1 MIREALL
8 LDVRSAA
15 PEIVLAGAG
24 CLLLLLE
31 AFLPSARRAFA
42 AVSILAVGAYMVL
55 LEKIPSAAAFG
66 GSFDG
71 SILAHTF
78 GLFLGIAAVLTLLV
92 ARPYLDRDVAA
103 GMIASDGEFYPL
115 LLWGAVGVSLMARGL
130 DLLVIFLGLETF
142 SLCFY
147 ILAAYFKRSE
157 ASSEA
162 GLKYFLTGAFA
173 SSFTLFG
180 IALVYGKTGTIVIDR
195 FAAAGTGLDPLL
207 AAGLVFLLAG
217 FAFKIALAPF
227 HAWAPDVYAG
237 MPTPAVAF
245 LSVAPKGAA
254 LVVLFR
260 VFAALFGGAL
270 PDRYRASL
278 AALAV
283 LSMAAGNLMALAQ
296 RDIKRLLAYSGIA
309 HMGYVAIALAVFG
322 REAFAAVLVYL
333 FAYALTNI
341 GAFASVAALYRDETR
356 DHPVGLLAGMGTRA
370 PLASGVLALCM
381 ISLGGI
387 PATAGFVGKF
397 FVFKSAIEKD
407 LVWLAVVGV
416 ANSLVSL
423 GYYLRVVYV
432 LYMREP
438 VVEHGVAGDGPLPL
452 AAESRLALVLC
463 GLGVLGLGIFPGR
476 LWQIAQAASRALP
489 FLRP

>member
-1 MIREALL
+1 VIREAIL
-8 LDVRSAA
+8 LDVRSAL
-15 PEIVLAGAG
+15 PEIALAGAG

-31 AFLPSARRAFA
+31 AFLPAARRAFA
-42 AVSILAVGAYMVL
+42 AISILAAGAYMVL
-55 LEKIPSAAAFG
+55 LEKIPARDAFG

-71 SILAHTF
+71 SLLAHTF
-78 GLFLGIAAVLTLLV
+78 GLFLGTAAVLTLLV
-92 ARPYLDRDVAA
+92 ARPYLERAAAA
-103 GMIASDGEFYPL
+103 GLIASDGEFYPL
-115 LLWGAVGVSLMARGL
+115 LLWGTVGVSLMARGL

-180 IALVYGKTGTIVIDR
+180 IALVFGATGTIAIDR
-195 FAAAGTGLDPLL
+195 FSAAGASGDPLL

-217 FAFKIALAPF
+217 FGFKIALAPF
-227 HAWAPDVYAG
+227 HSWAPDVYAG

-260 VFAALFGGAL
+260 VLSAVFDGML

-283 LSMAAGNLMALAQ
+283 LSMLVGNLVALAQ
-296 RDIKRLLAYSGIA
+296 QDIKRLLAYSGIA

-322 REAFAAVLVYL
+322 RDALAAVLVYL

-341 GAFASVAALYRDETR
+341 GAFACVAALYRDENQAHR
-356 DHPVGLLAGMGTRA
+356 IGMLSGMGTRA

-387 PATAGFVGKF
+387 PATAGFIGKF
-397 FVFKSAIEKD
+397 FVFKSAIENG

-438 VVEHGVAGDGPLPL
+438 VEPEGPAPL
-452 AAESRLALVLC
+452 AAESRLALLLC
-463 GLGVLGLGIFPGR
+463 GLGVLGLGLFPGR
-476 LWQIAQAASRALP
+476 LWQIAQAASRAVP

>member
-1 MIREALL
+1 MIREAIL

-15 PEIVLAGAG
+15 PEIVLAAAG

-31 AFLPSARRAFA
+31 AFLPASRRAFA
-42 AVSILAVGAYMVL
+42 AVSILAAGAYMVL
-55 LEKIPSAAAFG
+55 LERIPARDAFG

-71 SILAHTF
+71 SLVAHTF
-78 GLFLGIAAVLTLLV
+78 GLFLGTATVLTLLV
-92 ARPYLDRDVAA
+92 ARPYLERTVAA
-103 GMIASDGEFYPL
+103 GLLASDGEFYPL

-130 DLLVIFLGLETF
+130 DLLVIFIGLETF

-147 ILAAYFKRSE
+147 ILAGFFKRSE

-180 IALVYGKTGTIVIDR
+180 IALVFGATGTIAIDR
-195 FAAAGTGLDPLL
+195 FFAGGAAGDPLL
-207 AAGLVFLLAG
+207 AAGLAFLLAG
-217 FAFKIALAPF
+217 FGFKIALAPF
-227 HAWAPDVYAG
+227 HSWAPDVYAG

-254 LVVLFR
+254 LLVLFR
-260 VFAALFGGAL
+260 VLSAAFDGVL
-270 PDRYRASL
+270 PGRYRASL
-278 AALAV
+278 AAVAV
-283 LSMAAGNLMALAQ
+283 LSMAIGNLVALAQ
-296 RDIKRLLAYSGIA
+296 RDVKRLLAYSGIA

-322 REAFAAVLVYL
+322 RDAFSAVLVYL

-341 GAFASVAALYRDETR
+341 GAFACVAALYRDESR
-356 DHPVGLLAGMGTRA
+356 AHPVGLLAGMGTRA

-387 PATAGFVGKF
+387 PATAGFIGKF
-397 FVFKSAIEKD
+397 FVFKAAIEGG

-423 GYYLRVVYV
+423 GYYLKVVYV

-438 VVEHGVAGDGPLPL
+438 VEPEGPLPL

-463 GLGVLGLGIFPGR
+463 GLGVLGIGLFPGR
-476 LWQIAQAASRALP
+476 LWSIAQAASRAVP

>member
-1 MIREALL
+1 MIPGAYS
-8 LDVRSAA
+8 LDVSAA
-15 PEIVLAGAG
+15 LPEIVVASAG

-31 AFLPSARRAFA
+31 AFLPVARRTFA
-42 AVSILAVGAYMVL
+42 AISILAAGSYMVL
-55 LEKIPSAAAFG
+55 LERIPGSDAFA

-71 SILAHTF
+71 SILARTF
-78 GLFLGIAAVLTLLV
+78 GLFLGLAAVLTLLV
-92 ARPYLDRDVAA
+92 ARPYLERAVAA
-103 GMIASDGEFYPL
+103 GLIASDGEFYPL
-115 LLWGAVGVSLMARGL
+115 LLWGMVGISLMARGL

-147 ILAAYFKRSE
+147 ILAAYFKSSE

-180 IALVYGKTGTIVIDR
+180 IAWIYGKTGSISIAR
-195 FAAAGTGLDPLL
+195 FADAHVGADPLL
-207 AAGLVFLLAG
+207 AAGLVFLLSG

-227 HAWAPDVYAG
+227 HSWAPDVYAG

-260 VFAALFGGAL
+260 VFAGVFDGVVPG
-270 PDRYRASL
+270 RFR
-278 AALAV
+278 AALAAIAI
-283 LSMAAGNLMALAQ
+283 LSMIVGNLVALAQ
-296 RDIKRLLAYSGIA
+296 RDVKRLLAYSGIA
-309 HMGYVAIALAVFG
+309 HMGYVAIGLAVFG
-322 REAFAAVLVYL
+322 RDALAAVLLYL

-341 GAFASVAALYRDETR
+341 GAFAAVAALYRDER
-356 DHPVGLLAGMGTRA
+356 ESHPVGLLAGMGTRS
-370 PLASGVLALCM
+370 PLAAGVLALCM

-387 PATAGFVGKF
+387 PATAGFIGKF
-397 FVFKSAIEKD
+397 FVFKAAIEKD

-416 ANSLVSL
+416 LNSLVSL

-438 VVEHGVAGDGPLPL
+438 VEDELPAPL
-452 AAESRLALVLC
+452 APESRLALVLC
-463 GLGVLGLGIFPGR
+463 GLGVLGLGIFPAR
-476 LWQIAQAASRALP
+476 LWQIVQAASRALP
-489 FLRP
+489 SLRP

>member
-1 MIREALL
+1 MIREAIV

-42 AVSILAVGAYMVL
+42 AVSILAVGAHMVL
-55 LEKIPSAAAFG
+55 LEKIPSVAAFS

-92 ARPYLDRDVAA
+92 ARPYLDRAVAA
-103 GMIASDGEFYPL
+103 GMIASEGEFYPL
-115 LLWGAVGVSLMARGL
+115 LLWGTVGVSLMARGL

-147 ILAAYFKRSE
+147 ILAAYFRRSE

-180 IALVYGKTGTIVIDR
+180 IALVFGKTGTIVIEGL
-195 FAAAGTGLDPLL
+195 AAAGTGAGAAPDPLL
-207 AAGLVFLLAG
+207 AAGLVFLLSG

-227 HAWAPDVYAG
+227 HSWAPDVYAG

-260 VFAALFGGAL
+260 VSAAIFGGVL

-283 LSMAAGNLMALAQ
+283 LSMVVGNLVALAQ

-370 PLASGVLALCM
+370 PLAAGVLALCM

-387 PATAGFVGKF
+387 PATAGFIGKF

-432 LYMREP
+432 LYMRDAIEP
-438 VVEHGVAGDGPLPL
+438 EGPLPL

-463 GLGVLGLGIFPGR
+463 GLGVLGLGIFPAR